1 MKKKILSILLS
12 TLLIFSLFAIG
23 VCATGE
29 ELSDVAEEL
38 NSGDTIGII
47 GGADGE
53 TDILFSD
60 DVFYDDEFY
69 DEYGSVDS
77 SLYPADSEELFSM
90 MEQIGEENMGII
102 MVAAVIL
109 VICSLLFLPMLVLL
123 IVFAVLN
130 SKLKK
135 QIAELENKERMRFNP
150 NQDFNPNYNVNPVTN
165 YAQPVNPVEPQQG
178 GDAQ

>member
-29 ELSDVAEEL
+29 ELSDVADEL

-53 TDILFSD
+53 TDILLSD
-60 DVFYDDEFY
+60 DIFYDDEFY

-90 MEQIGEENMGII
+90 MEQIGEENMGVI

-135 QIAELENKERMRFNP
+135 QIAELENKERMSFNP
-150 NQDFNPNYNVNPVTN
+150 NQGFNPNYNVNPVTN

>member
-29 ELSDVAEEL
+29 ELSDVADEL

-53 TDILFSD
+53 TDILLSD

-90 MEQIGEENMGII
+90 MEQIGEENMGVI

-135 QIAELENKERMRFNP
+135 QIAELENKERMSFNP
-150 NQDFNPNYNVNPVTN
+150 NQGFNPNYNVNPVTN